1 MTITFVPTANIKEV
15 EVEGYGVVKIRPYG
29 AGEEL
34 QISKNFRELDGLQK
48 EAESF
53 LAEVR
58 EKHDDDES
66 KLDDD
71 EKKKFESIREG
82 ITKLSDEL
90 NDLIKGTISSDDPK
104 VAERL
109 FNELPMTE
117 IRKLITMALGKEA
130 DAKA

>member
-58 EKHDDDES
+58 AKHDDDES

-71 EKKKFESIREG
+71 EKKKFETIREG

>member
-15 EVEGYGVVKIRPYG
+15 EVKGYGVVKIRPYG

-48 EAESF
+48 EAKSF

-71 EKKKFESIREG
+71 EKKKFETIREG

>member
-58 EKHDDDES
+58 AKHDDDES

-71 EKKKFESIREG
+71 EKKKFETIREG

-130 DAKA
+130 DAEA

>member
-58 EKHDDDES
+58 AKHDDDES

-71 EKKKFESIREG
+71 EKKKFESIRTE
-82 ITKLSDEL
+82 IMRLSDEL
-90 NDLIKGTISSDDPK
+90 NDIIRGTISSDDPK

-109 FNELPMTE
+109 FNELPMTD
-117 IRKLITMALGKEA
+117 IRKLIASAMGKEA
-130 DAKA
+130 DAEA

>member
-48 EAESF
+48 EAENF

-71 EKKKFESIREG
+71 EKKKFESIRTE
-82 ITKLSDEL
+82 IMRLSDEL
-90 NDLIKGTISSDDPK
+90 NDIIRGTISSDDPK
-104 VAERL
+104 VAEKL
-109 FNELPMTE
+109 FNELPMTD
-117 IRKLITMALGKEA
+117 IRKLIASAMGKEA
-130 DAKA
+130 DAEA